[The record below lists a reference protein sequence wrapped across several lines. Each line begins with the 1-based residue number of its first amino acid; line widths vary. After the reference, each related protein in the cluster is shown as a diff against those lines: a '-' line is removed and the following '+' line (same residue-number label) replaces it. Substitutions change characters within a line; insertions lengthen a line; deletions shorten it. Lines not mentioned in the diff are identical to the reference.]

1 MESNKIIDNPLKK
14 NLVFKPSSIFVDLKL
29 RYKLLFF
36 YLFVVFIPILTLGM
50 IFTLRI
56 TDILMNQNIR
66 DSISSVNIIKEN
78 LKNNIKIL
86 VDVSDYIYVNYK
98 TYSQLI
104 KKFDDPADSIAAY
117 IDTFYPVI
125 GDTQRIHSRFIRSIS
140 VFTENST
147 IIPNGAEI
155 QYASQDIREQQW
167 YIEALKFH
175 GERLWSNAVQTID
188 INGKKSFNVTLY
200 RSLNN
205 FQKTSS
211 AGLLRIN
218 VDENYFYN
226 LISSKD
232 WEKRFYLV
240 SLAGNIVSSNDR
252 SVLGKNAKEVA
263 FMAKAFLGDEGLYDT
278 NQDNQKY
285 KVIYSTF
292 STDNMGLEKWKVIS
306 VIPLDN
312 IYKSVNEARN
322 FGIFICVL
330 CFIILTTVVF
340 LFSHGITE
348 RIRKLVEK
356 THRVSEGNY
365 DEIVDITGK
374 DEVAEL
380 GLSFNKMLTN
390 LNQLI
395 NEVYESRINMQQ
407 YEIKKKEAE
416 LNALQNQINPHFLYN
431 TLDAIRMHAIISDNN
446 NLGDMLISLSALLR
460 YSINRGKEIVRIKDE
475 INYVENYI
483 SILNMRYD
491 DSIILNINISEEIIQ
506 CKILKLILQPL
517 VENAFNHGL
526 KTKKKDRVI
535 DITGELKD
543 GVISLNV
550 EDNGVGMTEENV
562 EALNKELMEIEN
574 KENIKASIG
583 LNNVNG
589 RIKLYFG
596 KEYGIKIYS
605 QIGTGTRVSLI
616 LPMYKE
622 E

>member
-1 MESNKIIDNPLKK
+1 
-14 NLVFKPSSIFVDLKL
+14 
-29 RYKLLFF
+29 
-36 YLFVVFIPILTLGM
+36 
-50 IFTLRI
+50 
-56 TDILMNQNIR
+56 MNQNIR